1 MHWKRHTCQNENA
14 ANQQINGLPHKH
26 LMGRVRIIPVLLLS
40 KGGLY
45 KTIRFQKER
54 YIGDPINAVK
64 IFNEKEADELL
75 LLDYTASKEKRGI
88 DYKKIAEIAGEAF
101 MPMAYG
107 GGIKNFEDAKKVF
120 DGGFEKIVLN
130 SVLFSDPHLVEQI
143 AAVYGAQ
150 AVVGSMD
157 VKKNLFGKYKV
168 YSHSGTINTGYDPVE
183 WSTTLER
190 YGAGE
195 IMINSIER
203 DGTWEGYDEV
213 LIEKVAHAVSVPVI
227 ACGGAGNTED
237 FTRAVKAGAS
247 AVAAGSMFVYQ
258 KKGMGVLISF
268 PSTYKLMK

>member
-1 MHWKRHTCQNENA
+1 MQR
-14 ANQQINGLPHKH
+14 I
-26 LMGRVRIIPVLLLS
+26 RIIPVLLLS
-40 KGGLY
+40 EKGLY
-45 KTIRFQKER
+45 KTVKFQKAR

-64 IFNEKEADELL
+64 IFNEKEADELV

-88 DYKKIAEIAGEAF
+88 DVKKISEIAGEAF

-107 GGIKNFEDAKKVF
+107 GAIQSFEDAKKVF
-120 DGGFEKIVLN
+120 DGGFEKVVLN
-130 SVLFSDPHLVEQI
+130 SVLFSSPRLIEQI
-143 AAVYGAQ
+143 ADVYGAQ

-157 VKKNLFGKYKV
+157 VKKNLLGKYKV
-168 YSHSGTINTGYDPVE
+168 YSHSGTKSTGHDPVE
-183 WSTTLER
+183 WAKTLEQN
-190 YGAGE
+190 GVGE

-227 ACGGAGNTED
+227 ACGGAGNIED
-237 FTRAVKAGAS
+237 FTKAVKAGAS

-268 PSTYKLMK
+268 PKINLSNG

>member
-1 MHWKRHTCQNENA
+1 
-14 ANQQINGLPHKH
+14 
-26 LMGRVRIIPVLLLS
+26 MGSVRIIPVLLLD

-45 KTIRFQKER
+45 KTLRFQKPQ

-64 IFNEKEADELL
+64 IFNEKEADELV
-75 LLDYTASKEKRGI
+75 LLDYTASKEKREI
-88 DYKKIAEIAGEAF
+88 DHKKISEIAGEAF

-107 GGIKNFEDAKKVF
+107 GGIQNFDDAKKVF
-120 DGGFEKIVLN
+120 DDGFEKVILN
-130 SVLFSDPHLVEQI
+130 SVLFSNSSLIEQI
-143 AAVYGAQ
+143 AEFYGSQ

-168 YSHSGTINTGYDPVE
+168 YSHSGTNNTGYDPVE
-183 WSTTLER
+183 WAKKLKQN
-190 YGAGE
+190 GVGE

-213 LIEKVAHAVSVPVI
+213 LIEKIAHAVSVPVI
-227 ACGGAGNTED
+227 ACGGAGNTDD
-237 FTRAVKAGAS
+237 FKKAVRAGAS

-268 PSTYKLMK
+268 PSGFKLVN